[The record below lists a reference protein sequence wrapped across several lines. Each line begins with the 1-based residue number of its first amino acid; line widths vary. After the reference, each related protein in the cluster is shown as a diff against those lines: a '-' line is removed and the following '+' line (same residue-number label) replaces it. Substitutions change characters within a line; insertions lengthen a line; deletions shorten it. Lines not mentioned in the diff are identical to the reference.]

1 MKIKITPAFTKADV
15 QKDVDQFMDRVFR
28 VTLSEISAV
37 GLQFVSDARD
47 KLPDEA
53 WNEDAKD
60 IVTASKLSGGTFSL
74 AGGGS
79 FNDQTGNL
87 RSSIGYIVVYD
98 GKIVKEDFNHGG
110 GPIGKAEG
118 KQFAEY
124 QAALNPKGWALIT
137 VAGMEYA
144 AFVEAKGYDVIT
156 GSTLNANSQ
165 MDKVW
170 DNVRRAFAG

>member
-1 MKIKITPAFTKADV
+1 MKIKITPDFTKADI

-28 VTLSEISAV
+28 ITLSEISAV
-37 GLQFVSDARD
+37 GLQFVSDSRLKA
-47 KLPDEA
+47 PA
-53 WNEDAKD
+53 DA
-60 IVTASKLSGGTFSL
+60 GP
-74 AGGGS
+74 GGS

-98 GKIVKEDFNHGG
+98 GNIVKEDFNHGG

-124 QAALNPKGWALIT
+124 QAALYPKGWALIT

-165 MDKVW
+165 MRKVW
-170 DNVRRAFAG
+170 SNVKRAFNG

>member
-1 MKIKITPAFTKADV
+1 MKIKITPDFTKADI

-28 VTLSEISAV
+28 ITLSEISAV
-37 GLQFVSDARD
+37 GLQFVSDARL
-47 KLPDEA
+47 KAPA
-53 WNEDAKD
+53 DA
-60 IVTASKLSGGTFSL
+60 GP
-74 AGGGS
+74 GGS

-98 GKIVKEDFNHGG
+98 GNIVKEDFELAKRGTERTPG
-110 GPIGKAEG
+110 MIAGRE
-118 KQFAEY
+118 FAEY

-156 GSTLNANSQ
+156 GSTLNANSK

-170 DNVRRAFAG
+170 DNVRRAFAA

>member
-1 MKIKITPAFTKADV
+1 MKIKITPAFTEADV
-15 QKDVDQFMDRVFR
+15 QKDIDKFMDRVFR
-28 VTLSEISAV
+28 VTLAEISRV
-37 GLQFVSDARD
+37 GDKFVTDARD

-60 IVTASKLSGGTFSL
+60 IVTAAKLSGGAINL
-74 AGGGS
+74 GGGGS

-87 RSSIGYIVVYD
+87 RSSIGYIIVYD
-98 GKIVKEDFNHGG
+98 GKIVRENFDHSG
-110 GPIGKAEG
+110 GPIGQKEG
-118 KQFAEY
+118 RDFAEY
-124 QAALNPKGWALIT
+124 QAALNPTGWALIT

-165 MDKVW
+165 MNKVW
-170 DNVRRAFAG
+170 ANVRRAFA

>member
-1 MKIKITPAFTKADV
+1 MKIKITPAFTQADV
-15 QKDVDQFMDRVFR
+15 QKDVDAFMERVFR

-47 KLPDEA
+47 KLPDDA

-60 IVTASKLSGGTFSL
+60 IVTAAKLSGGAINL
-74 AGGGS
+74 GGGGS

-87 RSSIGYIVVYD
+87 RSSIGYIIVYD
-98 GKIVKEDFNHGG
+98 GKIVEEDFNHGG
-110 GPIGKAEG
+110 GPIGQQQGRE
-118 KQFAEY
+118 FAEY
-124 QAALNPKGWALIT
+124 QAALNPTGWALIT

-156 GSTLNANSQ
+156 GSTLTANSD
-165 MDKVW
+165 MNKVW
-170 DNVRRAFAG
+170 ANVKRAFQ